1 MTDEARYGKPSV
13 ESLNPTRGSPGQA
26 RVILVFVLDGLRPDA
41 INPVDTPTLFRLRQ
55 EGVHYLNSHAVF
67 PTVTRVNAAA
77 IGTGVYPGTNGIVS
91 NVMYVPEVNQGHP
104 FNLGDFQHLVSLEAV
119 SGGRLILVK
128 TLGEELRE
136 HALQLAVV
144 SSGSTGSSLLLNP
157 HARRGVGTLVNGYFD
172 PGRLVAFPSDI
183 NQTILER
190 FGPAPAKGGTSEPH
204 QAAVDW
210 TEDVLR
216 EFVLPELRPDVVINW
231 LTEPDHMQ
239 HAFGAGSP
247 ESRQMLRNNDRHIGR
262 ILGTLQALGLAERA
276 DIFVASDH
284 GFSRVTFAVNVIQAF
299 IEAGL
304 KAAPDSDDVVVAS
317 SDQAVL
323 LHVRDHAPE
332 RIQQVVRW
340 LQAQEWTGVIF
351 TRGTGRDEGRGLAA
365 SSDSQGWVDGTFSLE
380 LIHLANDARGPDI
393 LFTFPWTSATN
404 RFGLAGTDLVHTTRA
419 PGPRSGDA
427 SSHGSMSPWSIRN
440 TCFAWGVDFKRGVEV
455 RVPASNVDL
464 VPTILA
470 IKGLSADTSYDGRVL
485 REALLGGPD
494 EEQVAVETRVLTT
507 KTDGGH
513 YQAAIQFSTVEHQR
527 YIDKSW
533 RVR

>member
-1 MTDEARYGKPSV
+1 MREGVRPVESSV
-13 ESLNPTRGSPGQA
+13 ELPNATGGSPGQA
-26 RVILVFVLDGLRPDA
+26 RVVLVCVLDGLRPDA

-77 IGTGVYPGTNGIVS
+77 IGTGAYPGTNGIVS
-91 NVMYVPEVNQGHP
+91 NVMYVPEVNQGRA
-104 FNLGDFQHLVSLEAV
+104 FNLGEFQHLVSLEAV
-119 SGGRLILVK
+119 SGGRLTLVK
-128 TLGEELRE
+128 TLGEHLQE

-144 SSGSTGSSLLLNP
+144 SSGSTGSALLLNP
-157 HARRGVGTLVNGYFD
+157 QARRGVGTLVNGYFD
-172 PGRLVAFPSDI
+172 PGRLVAFPPEVNKS
-183 NQTILER
+183 ILER

-216 EFVLPELRPDVVINW
+216 EFILPELRPDVVVNW

-247 ESRQMLRNNDRHIGR
+247 ESLRMLRNNDQHIGR
-262 ILGTLQALGLAERA
+262 ILDTLQALGLAERS

-284 GFSRVTFAVNVIQAF
+284 GFSRVTFAINVVQAL

-304 KAAPDSDDVVVAS
+304 KASPDSDDVVLAS

-323 LHVRDHAPE
+323 LHVRDHASE
-332 RIQQVVRW
+332 RIQQLVWW

-351 TRGTGRDEGRGLAA
+351 TRGAKA
-365 SSDSQGWVDGTFSLE
+365 SSGREPSAAPDPQGWVEGTFSLE
-380 LIHLANDARGPDI
+380 LIHLANEERGPDI
-393 LFTFPWTSATN
+393 LLTFPWTSARN
-404 RFGLAGTDLVHTTRA
+404 SYGLAGTDLVHAMRA
-419 PGPRSGDA
+419 TGVRSGDA
-427 SSHGSMSPWSIRN
+427 SSHGSMSPWTIRN

-470 IKGLSADTSYDGRVL
+470 LKGIPAAASHNGRVL
-485 REALLGGPD
+485 REALIGGPD
-494 EEQVAVETRVLTT
+494 EEQIAVDTWVLTT
-507 KTDGGH
+507 ETRRGH
-513 YQAAIQFSTVEHQR
+513 YQAAIQVSAVGHQR

-533 RVR
+533 RMR